1 MFQLSQQDI
10 HLGAV
15 ASSKQQAIQL
25 VASALTQAGCV
36 SAAYVDGMLQRE
48 QQTSTYLG
56 SGIAIPHGTTDTRD
70 LVLKTGVQVFQFP
83 QGIAWGED
91 QTAYVVLGIAAR
103 SDEHLALLRQ
113 LTHVLSDERVA
124 ARLASTTSAEELRS
138 LLMGE
143 QQMPE
148 FRFDTSLISLDVATD
163 NLLTLQALNA
173 GRLQQIGA
181 ADASFVSHAVSHKPL
196 NLGQGIWFNDSAEG
210 NLSSAAAIAR
220 PAAPF
225 TVEGETVA
233 LLLTVSAA
241 DDQILAPIDYLTN
254 LLVAQKAERLLTAD
268 AATLLALLTSDVPE
282 ASEVLT
288 AEFTIRNEHGLHARP
303 GTMLVNVIKQFS
315 SEITVTNL
323 DGSGKPAN
331 GRSLMKVVALG
342 VKKGHKLRFT
352 ASGSDA
358 EQALAA
364 IGEAITSGLGEG
376 AA

>member
-10 HLGAV
+10 HLGAA
-15 ASSKQQAIQL
+15 ASNKQEAIQL
-25 VASALTQAGCV
+25 VASALTEAGCV
-36 SAAYVDGMLQRE
+36 NAGYVDGMLQRE

-83 QGIAWGED
+83 QGISWGED

-113 LTHVLSDERVA
+113 LTHVLSDDRVA

-143 QQMPE
+143 QQLAE
-148 FRFDTSLISLDVATD
+148 FRFDTSLIALDVATD

-173 GRLQQIGA
+173 GRLQQVGA
-181 ADASFVSHAVSHKPL
+181 ADASFVSTTVSNKPL
-196 NLGQGIWFNDSAEG
+196 NLGQGVWFSDSAVG
-210 NLSSAAAIAR
+210 NLSSAAAVAR
-220 PAAPF
+220 PAMPF
-225 TVEGETVA
+225 SVDGENVA
-233 LLLTVSAA
+233 LLVTVAAA
-241 DDQILAPIDYLTN
+241 DDQAFAPIDYLSN
-254 LLVAQKAERLLTAD
+254 LLIAQKAERLLKAD
-268 AATLLALLTSDVPE
+268 APTLLALLTSDVPE
-282 ASEVLT
+282 ESEVLT
-288 AEFTIRNEHGLHARP
+288 AEFSIRNEHGLHARP

-315 SEITVTNL
+315 SDITVTNL
-323 DGSGKPAN
+323 DGTGKPAN

>member
-15 ASSKQQAIQL
+15 AGSKQEAIQL

-36 SAAYVDGMLQRE
+36 SAAYVDGMLKRE
-48 QQTSTYLG
+48 TQTSTYLG
-56 SGIAIPHGTTDTRD
+56 NGIAIPHGTTDTRD

-83 QGIAWGED
+83 QGIAWGDD

-113 LTHVLSDERVA
+113 LTHVLSDDRVA
-124 ARLASTTSAEELRS
+124 ARLASTTSVEELRS

-181 ADASFVSHAVSHKPL
+181 ADASFVSHVVSNKPL
-196 NLGQGIWFNDSAEG
+196 NLGQGVWFSDSAEG
-210 NLSSAAAIAR
+210 NLGSAAAVAR

-225 TVEGETVA
+225 EADGESVA
-233 LLLTVSAA
+233 LLVTVAA
-241 DDQILAPIDYLTN
+241 TDDQAYAPIDYLTK
-254 LLVAQKAERLLTAD
+254 LLAEQKAERLLKAD

-282 ASEVLT
+282 ESGVQT
-288 AEFTIRNEHGLHARP
+288 AEFTVRNEHGLHARP
-303 GTMLVNVIKQFS
+303 GTTLVNVIKQFS
-315 SEITVTNL
+315 SDITVANL
-323 DGSGKPAN
+323 NGTGKPVN
-331 GRSLMKVVALG
+331 GRSLMKVIALG

-352 ASGSDA
+352 ASGDDA

-364 IGEAITSGLGEG
+364 IGEAINSGLGEG

>member
-10 HLGAV
+10 HLGA
-15 ASSKQQAIQL
+15 AADSKQEAIRL
-25 VASALTQAGCV
+25 VAAALTEAGCV
-36 SAAYVDGMLQRE
+36 GAAYVDGMLQRE

-113 LTHVLSDERVA
+113 LTHVLSDDRVA
-124 ARLASTTSAEELRS
+124 TRLASTDSAEELRS

-143 QQMPE
+143 QQLAD
-148 FRFDTSLISLDVATD
+148 FRFDTSLIALDVATD

-181 ADASFVSHAVSHKPL
+181 ADAGFVSAAVSHRPL
-196 NLGQGIWFNDSAEG
+196 NLGQGIWFSGSAEG
-210 NLSSAAAIAR
+210 NLGSAVAVAR
-220 PAAPF
+220 PAEPF
-225 TVEGETVA
+225 SVDGESVA
-233 LLLTVSAA
+233 LLVTVSAVDEQA
-241 DDQILAPIDYLTN
+241 RVPIDYLSN
-254 LLVAQKAERLLTAD
+254 LLVARKAERLLTAD

-282 ASEVLT
+282 ENEVLT
-288 AEFTIRNEHGLHARP
+288 AEFTICNEHGLHTRP
-303 GTMLVNVIKQFS
+303 ATMLVNVIKKFS

-323 DGSGKPAN
+323 NGTGKPAN

-342 VKKGHKLRFT
+342 VKKSHKLRFT

-358 EQALAA
+358 EQALAE

-376 AA
+376 SA